1 MITTTI
7 FLSIL
12 GQKRAVFLDV
22 PPEQRHFAPEE
33 KFVVAKWYIWQ
44 KCNYDSIH
52 RHLKYFNQCIFYC
65 YKLSNWTFWAE
76 EFIFFIKS
84 CHQLNLKDS
93 KASDHLC
100 YTYLCD
106 HRSTWNDPMFQ
117 NYYNF
122 PLFTETLMLV
132 SSSNR

>member
-1 MITTTI
+1 MFDHDDHFFEHPRPKARGVSWCST
-7 FLSIL
+7 
-12 GQKRAVFLDV
+12 RATS
-22 PPEQRHFAPEE
+22 FAPEE

-76 EFIFFIKS
+76 EFIFFYQKLPS
-84 CHQLNLKDS
+84 VESERLKGIRPS
-93 KASDHLC
+93 
-100 YTYLCD
+100 TYLCD
-106 HRSTWNDPMFQ
+106 HRSTWNNPMFQ

>member
-76 EFIFFIKS
+76 EFIFFFIKS

-93 KASDHLC
+93 KASDHLHI
-100 YTYLCD
+100 YATIVV
-106 HRSTWNDPMFQ
+106 STWNDPMFQ

>member
-76 EFIFFIKS
+76 EFIFF
-84 CHQLNLKDS
+84 LS
-93 KASDHLC
+93 KVAISWIWKTQRHPTIYAIHIYATIVVHEMILC
-100 YTYLCD
+100 FKIIIIFRYLQK
-106 HRSTWNDPMFQ
+106 H
-117 NYYNF
+117 
-122 PLFTETLMLV
+122 
-132 SSSNR
+132 

>member
-76 EFIFFIKS
+76 EFFFFFIKS

-93 KASDHLC
+93 KASDHLHIYATIVVHEIILC
-100 YTYLCD
+100 FKIIIIFRYLQK
-106 HRSTWNDPMFQ
+106 H
-117 NYYNF
+117 
-122 PLFTETLMLV
+122 
-132 SSSNR
+132 

>member
-76 EFIFFIKS
+76 EFIFFFYQKLPS
-84 CHQLNLKDS
+84 VESERLKGIRPS
-93 KASDHLC
+93 
-100 YTYLCD
+100 TYLCD